1 MSKPLLRSKILKLR
15 KLKYSR
21 TALNFT
27 KINNLIKNQKIIN
40 PIIGGYFPVS
50 YEIDCLEIMKKFEI
64 KKYRLSLP
72 IIKNKNSME
81 FYSYSKNFPLTI
93 NKYGIPEPI
102 ERRLVL
108 PNILFVPLVAFD
120 NRLFR
125 IGYGGGY
132 YDRYLNKYKKKRNI
146 CSIGFAF
153 SFQEVMKVPNE
164 KFDQKLD
171 FIITEKKIY
180 R

>member
-1 MSKPLLRSKILKLR
+1 MSKSLLRSKILKLR

-21 TALNFT
+21 TELSFT
-27 KINNLIKNQKIIN
+27 KINSLIKKQKIIN
-40 PIIGGYFPVS
+40 PIIGGYYPVS

-81 FYSYSKNFPLTI
+81 FYSYSKNFPLTV

-108 PNILFVPLVAFD
+108 PNIY
-120 NRLFR
+120 LFR
-125 IGYGGGY
+125 FVELIINLLKLVSGGGN
-132 YDRYLNKYKKKRNI
+132 LKGI
-146 CSIGFAF
+146 
-153 SFQEVMKVPNE
+153 
-164 KFDQKLD
+164 
-171 FIITEKKIY
+171 
-180 R
+180 